1 MRSWSTSRACRR
13 RSEIGGSG
21 VATRPRRT
29 CISRLVGLPIHAGTG
44 GTLREISRKT
54 IKSGCHCGSLRCSA
68 PRASTSAARDDAR
81 KYDPRGA
88 GAVAARPSC
97 PVPDFRAKVFTNF
110 AVRGRERKNKFSKGC
125 SSLGYN
131 IVRASKRSRFQ
142 APKSPIPW
150 KIVRCTQQEAGP
162 YDKNQGFV

>member
-1 MRSWSTSRACRR
+1 MTREAPAPSRR
-13 RSEIGGSG
+13 G
-21 VATRPRRT
+21 
-29 CISRLVGLPIHAGTG
+29 RLALYQTF
-44 GTLREISRKT
+44 
-54 IKSGCHCGSLRCSA
+54 
-68 PRASTSAARDDAR
+68 AR
-81 KYDPRGA
+81 KCLRTLQY
-88 GAVAARPSC
+88 
-97 PVPDFRAKVFTNF
+97 
-110 AVRGRERKNKFSKGC
+110 GRERKNKFSKGC